1 MNKQRIMKWALPALL
16 MSALFFELMPGSVQ
30 YYAKDVAVIPEGT
43 WNFFAVPVEGTAAS
57 CLPIAGIA
65 TLVAVILAVVALC
78 FKKNSGHWDDTYTK
92 VNPYTENTDLIDG
105 LATAST
111 QTAGDGSVLAAH
123 VGTGDNADTLYI
135 DYIKP
140 TVSASAKAVCKPV
153 VTP

>member
-78 FKKNSGHWDDTYTK
+78 FKKNNLYRLTGWCA
-92 VNPYTENTDLIDG
+92 VAAGAFAAVPYMVATEEELMQPNVVVLLLLVVCWL
-105 LATAST
+105 LAMALDKKKD
-111 QTAGDGSVLAAH
+111 A
-123 VGTGDNADTLYI
+123 
-135 DYIKP
+135 P
-140 TVSASAKAVCKPV
+140 EKAEPKGRRL
-153 VTP
+153 